1 MVAAAVGVVLLGV
14 FGGLFYLLT
23 RGQER
28 ARRIIH
34 GVSAHIRFLDAD
46 RFTSLLE
53 RLARRFAVLMEDR
66 ALLARA
72 VGWAA
77 ANWLLD
83 AASLWVFVAA
93 FGHVIS
99 PVDLLTAYGL
109 ANILAAVPI
118 TPGGLGVVEF
128 VLVTMLAGFGLT
140 DGQALSA
147 VLAYRAVNFW
157 LPIPFG
163 GLAYASLELEHRSVR
178 HRVWKRALGLQVRT
192 GQVLAT
198 VFDRSGHAD
207 ATTNAAALVRRRGV
221 GGSSGRSGSAVGV
234 IGASAGH
241 VDVRPRPTDARSNG
255 TAWAASWRRRSA
267 SSACAR
273 H

>member
-1 MVAAAVGVVLLGV
+1 
-14 FGGLFYLLT
+14 
-23 RGQER
+23 
-28 ARRIIH
+28 
-34 GVSAHIRFLDAD
+34 
-46 RFTSLLE
+46 
-53 RLARRFAVLMEDR
+53 MEDR
-66 ALLARA
+66 RLLARA
-72 VGWAA
+72 VGWAT

-128 VLVTMLAGFGLT
+128 VLVSLLAGFGLT

-178 HRVWKRALGLQVRT
+178 IRVKRRALELQARGT
-192 GQVLAT
+192 EILTTAFT
-198 VFDRSGHAD
+198 RSGRRGA
-207 ATTNAAALVRRRGV
+207 ATTGAGRP
-221 GGSSGRSGSAVGV
+221 SSS
-234 IGASAGH
+234 
-241 VDVRPRPTDARSNG
+241 
-255 TAWAASWRRRSA
+255 SA
-267 SSACAR
+267 SGNAPPAPPRTAR
-273 H
+273 VGRRAPTASHPSVLVPPVTPPT